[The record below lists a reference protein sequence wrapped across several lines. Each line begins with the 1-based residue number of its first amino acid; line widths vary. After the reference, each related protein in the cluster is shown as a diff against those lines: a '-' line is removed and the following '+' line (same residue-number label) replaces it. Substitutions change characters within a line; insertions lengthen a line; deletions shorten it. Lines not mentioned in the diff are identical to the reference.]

1 MPASSRFI
9 VDIWAGIC
17 CCHSD
22 PTCIGMAGPIITGSF
37 NNVSGNFDQSRLTD
51 MTIGYCGHPGTIV
64 TGSSKVVSNNLNK
77 SRIGDSVVGCNIGNL
92 VTGLSVHEVG
102 G

>member
-17 CCHSD
+17 CCHID
-22 PTCIGMAGPIITGSF
+22 PTCIGMAGPIITGSA
-37 NNVSGNFDQSRLTD
+37 NNKSGNFGQARLTD

-64 TGSSKVVSNNLNK
+64 TASSRSLSNNLGK
-77 SRIGDSVVGCNIGNL
+77 ARIGDSVTGCNIGS
-92 VTGLSVHEVG
+92 VISGLTTHEVG
-102 G
+102 